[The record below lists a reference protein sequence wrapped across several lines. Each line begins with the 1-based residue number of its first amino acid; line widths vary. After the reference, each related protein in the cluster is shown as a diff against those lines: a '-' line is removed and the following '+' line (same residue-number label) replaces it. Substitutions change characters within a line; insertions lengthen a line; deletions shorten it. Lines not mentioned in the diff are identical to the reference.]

1 MNGIIVLKKGEDITS
16 FFAVNKLRR
25 IIGIKKAGHTGTLDP
40 MATGVLPVMLGGATR
55 FIELLPTADKS
66 YRAKLL
72 LGKTSDTL
80 DITGNILSE
89 NEVNVTVDDFKKILS
104 EFVGEIEQIPPM
116 YSAIKKDGVRLYEL
130 ARKGVELEREARK
143 VTIFKAELLSANGN
157 EYEIDVK
164 CSSGTYIR
172 TLCDDIGKKLGCGAL
187 MTELQR
193 TTANGF
199 DIKDAHTLEEIEEAV
214 KENRIEQ
221 LIIPVEKAMKIY
233 PSVTVSAAQATRF
246 KNGGQLS
253 LDRLRNIS
261 GTGYFRVYSP
271 EKKFLGIGEIAE
283 GSNEL
288 SVKKL
293 VVD

>member
-66 YRAKLL
+66 YRAKFL

-89 NEVNVTVDDFKKILS
+89 NEVNVSVEDFKKTLS
-104 EFVGEIEQIPPM
+104 DFVGEIEQVPPM

-130 ARKGVELEREARK
+130 ARKGIELEREARK
-143 VTIFKAELLSANGN
+143 VTIFKAELLSSDGN
-157 EYEIDVK
+157 EYEVDVK

-187 MTELQR
+187 MTELER
-193 TTANGF
+193 TSANGF
-199 DIKDAHTLEEIEEAV
+199 DIENAHTLEEIEEAV
-214 KENRIEQ
+214 KENRLEE
-221 LIIPVEKAMKIY
+221 LIIPVEEAMKIY
-233 PSVTVSAAQATRF
+233 PSVTVSQAQATRF
-246 KNGGQLS
+246 KNGGRLS

-283 GSNEL
+283 GSDEL

>member
-25 IIGIKKAGHTGTLDP
+25 IISIKKAGHTGTLDP

-55 FIELLPTADKS
+55 FIELLPTANKS
-66 YRAKLL
+66 YRAKIL

-89 NEVNVTVDDFKKILS
+89 NEVNVTKEDFRKVLS
-104 EFVGEIEQIPPM
+104 EFVGEIKQIPPM

-130 ARKGVELEREARK
+130 ARKGIELEREART
-143 VTIFKAELLSANGN
+143 VTIFKAELLSVIGN
-157 EYEIDVK
+157 EYEIDVT
-164 CSSGTYIR
+164 CSAGTYIR
-172 TLCDDIGKKLGCGAL
+172 TLSDDIGQKLGCGAV
-187 MTELQR
+187 MTSLER
-193 TTANGF
+193 TSANGF
-199 DIKDAHTLEEIEEAV
+199 DIECAHTLEEIEEAV
-214 KENRIEQ
+214 KEDRLES
-221 LIIPVEKAMKIY
+221 LIIPVEEAMRIY
-233 PSVTVSAAQATRF
+233 PSVTVSPAQATRF
-246 KNGGQLS
+246 KNGGQLA
-253 LDRLRNIS
+253 LERLRNIS

-271 EKKFLGIGEIAE
+271 EKKFLGIGEIKE
-283 GSNEL
+283 GSEEL